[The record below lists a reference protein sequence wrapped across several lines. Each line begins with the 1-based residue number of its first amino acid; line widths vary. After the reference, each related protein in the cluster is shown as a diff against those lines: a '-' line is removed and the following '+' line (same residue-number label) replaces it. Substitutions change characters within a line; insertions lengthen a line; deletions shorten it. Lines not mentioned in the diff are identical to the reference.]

1 MDQGIVQNGHSAIM
15 TNGVISKYF
24 PVERG
29 IRQDDPLSALY
40 IYQSEPAAQAILDSD
55 NMKVIWTKSMEGERV
70 EYRLT

>member
-1 MDQGIVQNGHSAIM
+1 MYKYGHSAIM

-29 IRQDDPLSALY
+29 IRQGDPLSALY

-55 NMKVIWTKSMEGERV
+55 NMKVIWTKSVEGERV